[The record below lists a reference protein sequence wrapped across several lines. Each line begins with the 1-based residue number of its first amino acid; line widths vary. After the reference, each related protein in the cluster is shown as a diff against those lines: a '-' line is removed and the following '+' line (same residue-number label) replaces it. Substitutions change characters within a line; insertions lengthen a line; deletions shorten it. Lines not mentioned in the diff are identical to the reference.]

1 MILTSGHRPNF
12 NGWPS
17 LTKYWPGF
25 ANFDHSFLTIWPSN
39 YCHTLPIPISHH
51 ILQIQRSDFGFKSK
65 ALWTCVVVPTHQ
77 EILFGHVL
85 LTQPF
90 DWDQNLSKPIFY
102 PTILIQWSNF
112 KSNYGTRWMRV
123 IASTYHETSIA
134 KNIQYSSK
142 RVRRYINIT
151 KNRENY
157 LQNTT
162 KNLENDPNGFTY
174 DLLLCH
180 FKTRNW

>member
-1 MILTSGHRPNF
+1 
-12 NGWPS
+12 
-17 LTKYWPGF
+17 
-25 ANFDHSFLTIWPSN
+25 
-39 YCHTLPIPISHH
+39 
-51 ILQIQRSDFGFKSK
+51 
-65 ALWTCVVVPTHQ
+65 
-77 EILFGHVL
+77 
-85 LTQPF
+85 
-90 DWDQNLSKPIFY
+90 
-102 PTILIQWSNF
+102 
-112 KSNYGTRWMRV
+112 MRV

-180 FKTRNW
+180 FKTRN